1 MKPTLEAFLKTNG
14 AYGLYINNVT
24 AHVGEYLTEKAIRD
38 ISRLKGSL
46 CFDAAFPFAE
56 TPEGYFFW
64 RKLSYE
70 FDKIDK

>member
-1 MKPTLEAFLKTNG
+1 MKPALEAFLRTNG

-24 AHVGEYLTEKAIRD
+24 AYVGEYFAEKAIRD

-46 CFDAAFPFAE
+46 CFDTAFPFAK
-56 TPEGYFFW
+56 TPEGYDFW
-64 RKLSYE
+64 RKLSNE

>member
-1 MKPTLEAFLKTNG
+1 MKPALEAFLKTNG

-24 AHVGEYLTEKAIRD
+24 AYIGKDFAERAIRN

-46 CFDAAFPFAE
+46 CFDAAFPFDM
-56 TPEGYFFW
+56 TPEGYYFW
-64 RKLSYE
+64 RKLSNE